1 MGAVVSTC
9 MRAHACR
16 GTGTDHTWLRMADRI
31 SRPSSETIHRNR
43 GHLRGA
49 LTWSKIVESMPRT
62 ASSCAAS
69 CSTLAESAWGAR
81 GRHRGGHLGCTHMH
95 VRRGEHFACT
105 GMHRGEPY
113 SARTWP
119 IASLRRLPL
128 LRRSAFWR
136 ALRSSFAMCASR
148 SKAAIANST
157 AVWRTPWWL
166 HCEHEHGHSV
176 AARLRQRRGAE
187 CRAER
192 RAERLHAPPS
202 RS

>member
-105 GMHRGEPY
+105 GMHRG
-113 SARTWP
+113 
-119 IASLRRLPL
+119 
-128 LRRSAFWR
+128 
-136 ALRSSFAMCASR
+136 
-148 SKAAIANST
+148 
-157 AVWRTPWWL
+157 
-166 HCEHEHGHSV
+166 
-176 AARLRQRRGAE
+176 
-187 CRAER
+187 
-192 RAERLHAPPS
+192 APCWS
-202 RS
+202 HT